1 MGRHAVNR
9 GIWFAPLPW
18 ALLSA
23 SLLFS
28 VLVLRHVPC
37 VQVDPGNA
45 VNAFIRVCYSDIQTT
60 FLGRNYGLGGSPVVG
75 NQLPDS
81 PLVAVVMTISLFIVR
96 MVGGVMGPTATPQQ
110 VIDSSVAFFVVS
122 ALVLFLSFLLLVV
135 AVAYL
140 GPRAPGQTT
149 SWHAFVFA
157 ASPVVLAAG
166 LINWTLLPLALTAL
180 GLMQMARRRLFE
192 AGVVLGLAACA
203 GTMPIVVVLALIVV
217 TGLRGGPRAA
227 GKFGAAA
234 VVAFVLVHAPLLLS
248 NSEQVYAYYNA
259 EINKETSYGSIG
271 YLLELIGLKLRG
283 LGALT
288 FSILALLLVIAMLA
302 AYVTKRQPR
311 VGSAVAVAVLLAT
324 VLAPTFSPQMGLW
337 VLFATWLA
345 RPYRRELVAVTVTQV
360 AYCVAIWGW
369 LGGGMSSGEG
379 PNLLYCLALVLQVGA
394 QLWVLLETVS
404 DIASPERDRLRT
416 PDVPDPIGGELCDA
430 ELAVIVEPTQAEPQD
445 PAPRRS
451 MSTSTAE

>member
-122 ALVLFLSFLLLVV
+122 ALVLFLCFLVLVV
-135 AVAYL
+135 AIAYL
-140 GPRAPGQTT
+140 GPRAPGQAT

-166 LINWTLLPLALTAL
+166 LISWTLLPLALTAL
-180 GLMQMARRRLFE
+180 GLVQMARRRLFE

-203 GTMPIVVVLALIVV
+203 GTMPIVVALTLTLV
-217 TGLRGGPRAA
+217 TGLRGGVRAA
-227 GKFGAAA
+227 ARFGAAA
-234 VVAFVLVHAPLLLS
+234 VVAFALVHIPLLLS

-259 EINKETSYGSIG
+259 EIAKETSYGSIG
-271 YLLELIGLKLRG
+271 YLLELMGLKLRG

-288 FSILALLLVIAMLA
+288 FGLLVLLLVIAMLA
-302 AYVTKRQPR
+302 AYVTRRQPR
-311 VGSAVAVAVLLAT
+311 VGSAVAVAILLST

-360 AYCVAIWGW
+360 VYCVAIWGW

-394 QLWVLLETVS
+394 QLWVLMEAVG

-416 PDVPDPIGGELCDA
+416 PDVPDPIGGELCDN
-430 ELAVIVEPTQAEPQD
+430 ELAAIVEPVRAEE
-445 PAPRRS
+445 PAPRRG
-451 MSTSTAE
+451 MTTPAAE